1 MADFILRSLRGGV
14 NDDPST
20 ISLPDNQCPVMNNVE
35 LVDSPLGDRRLGCV
49 DVDLP
54 ASISGKDRVAFAF
67 RNTPSQVPSEA
78 ELWLFAFTTAGASQL
93 SRKTTSWAD
102 ITASDTYNVAAGFA
116 PYQWSAVSLH
126 GKTFLAYD
134 SDQDRLHVVDA
145 GATAARRVG
154 MAAPVAPTG
163 ADDGGAGTFTGTRY
177 YRCRMTVQSSGVT
190 LRRSEPGAVLTFA
203 PNGNDTG
210 ITVTKPATVESATHW
225 ELEASKDNVNFYVIA
240 TTAVGTTTATD
251 TQEYARGYAVDF
263 DLSEDVGDYSLPW
276 SARFLI
282 ADEDRLVWAGSWED
296 SDFASAVGWSPVGN
310 ADGSGNDERYE
321 LDTDPILNLD
331 GLEGGPITGMASA
344 VAGEIWVFKHNRIF
358 KLVRTGVRTRA
369 YGTIC
374 MSKTMGAIQ
383 GSVVQGM
390 DASGSPCLYFIDSAI
405 GPCRIGNGGI
415 KQCGAD
421 LRVTWATANLN
432 ATKVV
437 CSSLYYPTKRQVI
450 WNVALTAANDVPS
463 KAFVLHVAEQT
474 LTQDAGYRGGWT
486 TWDGAR
492 GQALTMCLFST
503 NIDDN
508 AARNQTL
515 VPFIGGEFTGRLLR
529 CDTGSDDNTTAYSAR
544 ILTKP
549 YVLKTVAN
557 KFGILRGVLVAV
569 ARASATVALNIIRD
583 FGLETISNVGTITFD
598 ATASETSVI
607 KNLDNLKGSEM
618 RVAQFEFIDPSP
630 AGTRW
635 ELQQLALIE
644 SEQQKS

>member
-54 ASISGKDRVAFAF
+54 ASISGKERVSFAF
-67 RNTPSQVPSEA
+67 RHTPTQVPSEM
-78 ELWLFAFTTAGASQL
+78 ELWLFAFTAGGASQL
-93 SRKTTSWAD
+93 ARKTTSWAD
-102 ITASDTYNVAAGFA
+102 ITASDTYNISGFA

-126 GKTFLAYD
+126 GKLFLAYD

-154 MAAPVAPTG
+154 IAAPVAPTG
-163 ADDGGAGTFTGTRY
+163 ADDGGTGTFSGTRY
-177 YRCRMTVQSSGVT
+177 YRVRMTVQSGGVT
-190 LRRSEPGAVLTFA
+190 LRRSEPGPVLEIT
-203 PNGNDTG
+203 PGGSDTG
-210 ITVTKPATVESATHW
+210 ITVTKPAAVESATHW

-240 TTAVGTTTATD
+240 TTAVGTTTVDD

-263 DLSEDVGDYSLPW
+263 DLSEDVGDYTLPW
-276 SARFLI
+276 SARYLI

-296 SDFASAVGWSPVGN
+296 SDYASAVGWSPVKQ
-310 ADGSGNDERYE
+310 ADGVGDDERYE

-331 GLEGGPITGMASA
+331 GLEGGPITGMASST
-344 VAGEIWVFKHNRIF
+344 AGEIWVFKHSRIF
-358 KLVRTGVRTRA
+358 KLVRTGVRARA

-374 MSKTMGAIQ
+374 MSKAMGALH

-390 DASGSPCLYFIDSAI
+390 DASGSPCLYFLDPAV
-405 GPCRIGNGGI
+405 GPCRIGQGGI

-432 ATKVV
+432 ATKAV
-437 CSSLYYPTKRQVI
+437 CSSVYYPVKRQVI
-450 WNVALTAANDVPS
+450 WNVALTSSNNIPS
-463 KAFVLHVAEQT
+463 KAFVLHVAEQS

-492 GQALTMCLFST
+492 GQALTMCLFAT

-508 AARNQTL
+508 AARNETL

-529 CDTGSDDNTTAYSAR
+529 CDTGDDDNGTAYAAR
-544 ILTKP
+544 IVTKP
-549 YVLKTVAN
+549 YVLKTIAN
-557 KFGILRGVLVAV
+557 KFGVLMGVLVARARTGAKV
-569 ARASATVALNIIRD
+569 AVKVIRD
-583 FGLETISNVGTITFD
+583 FGLETIENVGTVTFD

-607 KNLDNLKGSEM
+607 KKLDNLKGSEL
-618 RVAQFEFIDPSP
+618 RAAQFEFVDPAT

-635 ELQQLALIE
+635 ELQQLAVIE
-644 SEQQKS
+644 SQQQKS